1 MIELKIQTSP
11 GVYTVIDLQEGVP
24 VTVNVFSDYLVSAGQ
39 ALTMRVS
46 ASVVQVEA
54 GNKLEDG
61 RMWAEEKLIAHVPV
75 SFQYE
80 YIPSDRRLYEI
91 LEDAVGHY
99 ALNPS
104 HGVGCSCLDKYVRE
118 LKQHICRVVPRDI
131 EDVESARIDSSTVVR
146 VLLYRLAR
154 WV

>member
-1 MIELKIQTSP
+1 MIELKLQSSP
-11 GVYTVIDLQEGVP
+11 DSSVSVFIPDGRTVSVELI
-24 VTVNVFSDYLVSAGQ
+24 SSYLVSAGQ
-39 ALTMRVS
+39 TIPLTVS